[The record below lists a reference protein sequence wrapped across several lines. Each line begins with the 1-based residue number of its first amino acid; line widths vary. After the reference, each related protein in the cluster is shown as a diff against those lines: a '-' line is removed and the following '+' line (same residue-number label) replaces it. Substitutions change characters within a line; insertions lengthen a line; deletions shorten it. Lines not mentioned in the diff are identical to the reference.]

1 MLIERNRAVKY
12 YYELPSGVSDYRLLS
27 RNCVTT
33 SIAPMISGYL
43 GAPPKV
49 NETLYLL
56 STYIAPDQVAF
67 RVNADW
73 FLNHGKGLVEE
84 VIE

>member
-1 MLIERNRAVKY
+1 
-12 YYELPSGVSDYRLLS
+12 
-27 RNCVTT
+27 
-33 SIAPMISGYL
+33 MIYGYL
-43 GAPPKV
+43 GAPYEI

-56 STYIAPDQVAF
+56 STYIAPDQIAF

-73 FLNHGKGLVEE
+73 VLNHGKGLVEE

>member
-1 MLIERNRAVKY
+1 MLIERNRSVKY

-33 SIAPMISGYL
+33 SIDPMIYGYL
-43 GAPPKV
+43 GAPYEI

-56 STYIAPDQVAF
+56 STYIAPDQIAF

-73 FLNHGKGLVEE
+73 VLNHGKGLVEE